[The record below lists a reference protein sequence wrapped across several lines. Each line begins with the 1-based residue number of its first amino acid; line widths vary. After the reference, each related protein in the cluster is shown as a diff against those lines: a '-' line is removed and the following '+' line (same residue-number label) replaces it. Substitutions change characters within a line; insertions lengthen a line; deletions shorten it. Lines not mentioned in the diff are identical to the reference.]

1 MWDKSESKHFTLHI
15 CGMNLNQNIVLC
27 TYVGWIWIQTF
38 YFAHMWDE
46 SESKHFTLHICG
58 MNLNPNILTYICK
71 MNLNP
76 NILLCTYMGW
86 IWIQNFT
93 LHVCGM
99 NLNPNILLC
108 TYKGWTWIQTFYF
121 AHMWDESE
129 SKHFTLHV
137 CGMNL
142 NPNILLCTYVG
153 WIWIQTFYFAHMCDE
168 SESEHFAYVPRH
180 LFCLGR
186 SKDNPIHVP
195 TFQFVVERDHH
206 HGFPLP
212 PPPGQPYH
220 WALVCLTA
228 L

>member
-1 MWDKSESKHFTLHI
+1 MWNESESEHCTLHI
-15 CGMNLNQNIVLC
+15 CGMNLNSNILLCTCGMNLNPNILLC

-38 YFAHMWDE
+38 WLCTYVRWIWIQTFYFAHIWDE
-46 SESKHFTLHICG
+46 SESK
-58 MNLNPNILTYICK
+58 
-71 MNLNP
+71 
-76 NILLCTYMGW
+76 
-86 IWIQNFT
+86 NFT

-108 TYKGWTWIQTFYF
+108 TYKGWIWIQTFYF